1 MKQAALFAFVGAAF
15 LAHWVVADP
24 SYEGSASQSE
34 WAYVLFFSG
43 VILLLALAVPLLAR
57 PVDGRLATRVSLVVA
72 AGASLGSIANI
83 FEDGLQVGWVFF
95 VFVLGSAIMLLG
107 LLALTIVIVLTGRGS
122 QRLLAFVPAGTLAA
136 IVLYVP
142 AGGPLMLASWVIA
155 ATLALALPA
164 RATALATSA
173 TP

>member
-1 MKQAALFAFVGAAF
+1 
-15 LAHWVVADP
+15 
-24 SYEGSASQSE
+24 
-34 WAYVLFFSG
+34 
-43 VILLLALAVPLLAR
+43 
-57 PVDGRLATRVSLVVA
+57 
-72 AGASLGSIANI
+72 
-83 FEDGLQVGWVFF
+83 VGWVFF

-107 LLALTIVIVLTGRGS
+107 LLALTVVIVFTGRGS

-164 RATALATSA
+164 HATALATSA